1 MDQSGLIV
9 GSSAAIREV
18 DRLVDAAAG
27 SDGPV
32 LFTGESGSGRHHA
45 ARVLHERSRR
55 RAGPFVALRRGVV
68 PEAQLERALSGAAGP
83 GYAGAF
89 REAPA
94 PGGDARG
101 GTLFLGEV
109 ADLPPGGQA
118 RLLRLLQ
125 EGDQRRAGDGGG
137 PGVRVVAA
145 TDRPLLPL
153 VQAGRFREELYYRLQ
168 LLVIPLP
175 PLRDRMED
183 LPLLAGHFLRRAAE
197 RGGRWAGRISPAA
210 LERLRAW
217 RWPGNVAELERVV
230 LRAASRARGDAVE
243 PADLPPEVAGPA
255 PAAPVAAGLY
265 GVEMSYVE
273 AKEAALRRFEQ
284 GYVESLLEACGGN
297 ISAAARRAGMD
308 RSNFKRI
315 LRKVRGEVGSG
326 PGAGLDARQRPA

>member
-18 DRLVDAAAG
+18 DRLVDAAAA

-32 LFTGESGSGRHHA
+32 LFTGEGGSGRHHA

-55 RAGPFVALRRGVV
+55 RAGPFVALRRGAV
-68 PEAQLERALSGAAGP
+68 PEAQLERALAGAAGSAF
-83 GYAGAF
+83 AGAS
-89 REAPA
+89 REGPG

-109 ADLPPGGQA
+109 ADLPAGGQA

-125 EGDQRRAGDGGG
+125 EDDLRRAGGGG
-137 PGVRVVAA
+137 EPGVRVVAA
-145 TDRPLLPL
+145 AERPLLPL
-153 VQAGRFREELYYRLQ
+153 VQAGRFREELFYRLH

-175 PLRDRMED
+175 PLRERIED

-197 RGGRWAGRISPAA
+197 RGGRWATRFSPGA

-230 LRAASRARGDAVE
+230 LRAASRARGDSVQ
-243 PADLPPEVAGPA
+243 PADLPPEIAGLAPPA
-255 PAAPVAAGLY
+255 PAAGSY

-273 AKEAALRRFEQ
+273 AKELALRRFEQ

-315 LRKVRGEVGSG
+315 LRKVRGEAGSG
-326 PGAGLDARQRPA
+326 PGAGFDARQRQA

>member
-1 MDQSGLIV
+1 MDQSGPIV

-18 DRLVDAAAG
+18 DRLVNAAAA

-32 LFTGESGSGRHHA
+32 LFTGEAGSGRHHA

-68 PEAQLERALSGAAGP
+68 PVALLERALSSAAGP
-83 GYAGAF
+83 GVTGAF
-89 REAPA
+89 REP
-94 PGGDARG
+94 PGVAGDARG

-125 EGDQRRAGDGGG
+125 EGEERRAGDGAE

-145 TDRPLLPL
+145 TERPLLPL
-153 VQAGRFREELYYRLQ
+153 VQAGRFREELFYRLH
-168 LLVIPLP
+168 LLVIALP
-175 PLRDRMED
+175 PLRERTED

-197 RGGRWAGRISPAA
+197 RGGRWAARVSPEA

-217 RWPGNVAELERVV
+217 RWPRNVAELERVV
-230 LRAASRARGDAVE
+230 LRAASRARSDAVE
-243 PADLPPEVAGPA
+243 PADLPPEI
-255 PAAPVAAGLY
+255 AGLAPPAQVGAGFF

-273 AKEAALRRFEQ
+273 AKELALRRFEQ

-315 LRKVRGEVGSG
+315 LRKVRG
-326 PGAGLDARQRPA
+326 GAGSPAAAGARLRQA